1 MILCFL
7 LKYQKIFET
16 RVTFSA
22 NTSIIESQTDARGW
36 IFSIK
41 GRSVYILK
49 TEGTL
54 WQKL

>member
-1 MILCFL
+1 MIIGIP

-16 RVTFSA
+16 QVTFSA

-41 GRSVYILK
+41 DRRVHILK